1 MKTRTALGGFLI
13 VLTLA
18 WACDVFVLQA
28 APAGAWH
35 WVLQRQALYLTG
47 IWSIALMAL
56 IMLLALRPAWLERP
70 LGGMDRVYRLHKWAG
85 ILAVGAG
92 AAHWLIKLA
101 GGPLK
106 TLLGT
111 DGRPARDLTLTLFE
125 GSRGIAKDLGEWSI
139 YALLLMLALTLWR
152 RFPYHAWRLAHRVM
166 PALFLVLAFHAVALA
181 PAGYWTG
188 ITGLLLAPLLA
199 AGIWSAG
206 VALAGRIG
214 HGRRSHG
221 RITALE
227 RKRDGVLE
235 VECRLDAGW
244 RGHQAGQFAFVRF
257 DRREGAH
264 PYTIASAPRRDGV
277 IRFEI
282 KALGDYTSRLPG
294 ALRVGQPVEVEGPYG
309 CFQLDADAGAPQ
321 VWVAGGIGVTP
332 FLAWLDTLAAD
343 PTRAPSAQLHYC
355 VRDAAA
361 DPFAATLRERCAA
374 LPSIQL
380 NIHDAARGQRLD
392 ATQLT
397 LDSAPGHAA
406 QVWFCGP
413 AGLARSLRAGLRR
426 LGRTDVRWHQEAF
439 QMR

>member
-1 MKTRTALGGFLI
+1 M
-13 VLTLA
+13 
-18 WACDVFVLQA
+18 
-28 APAGAWH
+28 
-35 WVLQRQALYLTG
+35 
-47 IWSIALMAL
+47 
-56 IMLLALRPAWLERP
+56 
-70 LGGMDRVYRLHKWAG
+70 
-85 ILAVGAG
+85 
-92 AAHWLIKLA
+92 
-101 GGPLK
+101 
-106 TLLGT
+106 
-111 DGRPARDLTLTLFE
+111 
-125 GSRGIAKDLGEWSI
+125 
-139 YALLLMLALTLWR
+139 
-152 RFPYHAWRLAHRVM
+152 
-166 PALFLVLAFHAVALA
+166 
-181 PAGYWTG
+181 
-188 ITGLLLAPLLA
+188 
-199 AGIWSAG
+199 
-206 VALAGRIG
+206 ALAGRIG

-264 PYTIASAPRRDGV
+264 PYTIASAPRPDGA

-343 PTRAPSAQLHYC
+343 PSRAPSAQLHYC

-413 AGLARSLRAGLRR
+413 AGLARSLRDGLRR